1 MNMREIVNYFKYK
14 PDQVAR
20 LMMNRFKMLTMCNTG
35 VINDQD
41 LDEIEKESNDKE
53 IDGYFAK
60 TENIEDNTTNDAK
73 NKLQKDLEPI
83 INQDL
88 KLKSIIKAKNSQDEN
103 VEIKS

>member
-53 IDGYFAK
+53 IDGYF
-60 TENIEDNTTNDAK
+60 
-73 NKLQKDLEPI
+73 
-83 INQDL
+83 
-88 KLKSIIKAKNSQDEN
+88 
-103 VEIKS
+103 